1 MPTFITVSV
10 LSRLMLCAAG
20 LTSTV
25 QLADFPL
32 SVVTVTVAVPTSL
45 AVINPFS
52 DTLATLSLL
61 LVHVYDV

>member
-1 MPTFITVSV
+1 
-10 LSRLMLCAAG
+10 MLCAAG